1 MERGHRPL
9 CQHTASLG
17 LPCNKQPLNTMEESP
32 MYTFTRT
39 IVARQTAL
47 ALVLVGLAFLVLL
60 PGMARAPGNGGE
72 FAVGGGKA
80 ISFTPDTT
88 FLMFAFSAHDG
99 PQGASGHVARCPDAT
114 VATVPPKTQPRHGL
128 PSCRLPNRRLA
139 SMPVIRR
146 TGPPTL
152 ACS

>member
-1 MERGHRPL
+1 
-9 CQHTASLG
+9 
-17 LPCNKQPLNTMEESP
+17 MEESP

-99 PQGASGHVARCPDAT
+99 PQGASGHVALQWPES
-114 VATVPPKTQPRHGL
+114 GE
-128 PSCRLPNRRLA
+128 
-139 SMPVIRR
+139 
-146 TGPPTL
+146 
-152 ACS
+152 

>member
-1 MERGHRPL
+1 
-9 CQHTASLG
+9 
-17 LPCNKQPLNTMEESP
+17 

-99 PQGASGHVARCPDAT
+99 PQGASGHVALQWPES
-114 VATVPPKTQPRHGL
+114 GE
-128 PSCRLPNRRLA
+128 
-139 SMPVIRR
+139 
-146 TGPPTL
+146 
-152 ACS
+152 